1 MRSLWLKAAIGAAA
15 MIFLVSAAQAGECY
29 YKGQRYSDGARND
42 QGQVCDGQTGT
53 WK

>member
-1 MRSLWLKAAIGAAA
+1 MRRAILSLGIATALMLELIGG
-15 MIFLVSAAQAGECY
+15 AQAADCY
-29 YKGQRYSDGARND
+29 YNGKRYSDGARNE